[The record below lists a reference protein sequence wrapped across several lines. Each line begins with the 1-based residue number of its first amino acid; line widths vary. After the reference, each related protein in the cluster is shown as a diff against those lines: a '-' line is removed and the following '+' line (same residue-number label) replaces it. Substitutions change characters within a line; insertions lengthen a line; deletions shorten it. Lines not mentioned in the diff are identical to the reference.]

1 MKCCFW
7 YGQTGEPQIFLPVLE
22 IKRIGV
28 TDVNS
33 DVYAVNHSDGQA
45 VAVDMKTAELLSFAF
60 HMAEKRMYIRTGNLP
75 GFGGMGIYDA

>member
-7 YGQTGEPQIFLPVLE
+7 YGQTGEPQIFLPVLG

-60 HMAEKRMYIRTGNLP
+60 HMAEKTDVY
-75 GFGGMGIYDA
+75 